1 MRKKEFTAIG
11 LMSGTSM
18 DGVDLSI
25 IKSDGNDEFTSILD
39 NYHEFNEELQENL
52 INLRKKVRTTNDLNN
67 YSKDLKNLEREITLF
82 HSKIINEII
91 NEYNDEVDLIGFHG
105 QTIFHKPEEQISI
118 QLGDGKLLS
127 QLTKKI
133 VINDFR
139 AKDLINGGQ
148 GAPLTPIFHKL
159 VSKKIYQKN
168 KIELPINFI
177 NIGGIT
183 NLTHVAKSNLY
194 ACDIG
199 PGNCLID
206 EWIRNN
212 SKKKFDENG
221 NIAKTG
227 KINDLILNQAIDNFS
242 FNSYDRSLDI
252 NDFDSSFARGLS
264 LEDGC
269 ATITNFSAYLIS
281 KGIEHQ
287 IEKTKSISGT
297 YLVCGGGRKNNQLI
311 ENINHYL
318 ADKKIK
324 LKNIDNFG
332 FKGDYIESQTFA
344 YLGVRSYLEL
354 PLSFPETT
362 RCKFPTTG
370 GTLNK
375 NF

>member
-52 INLRKKVRTTNDLNN
+52 INLRKKVRSTNDLNK

-91 NEYNDEVDLIGFHG
+91 NEYNNEVDLIGFHG

-324 LKNIDNFG
+324 LENIDNFG